1 MWGRLGWLGQANSSP
16 THRGLIADSWPTPR
30 GLIADSSLTHR
41 GLIADSS
48 PTHRELIADSSPTY
62 RGLIA
67 DSSRTHRGLIAD
79 SSPTHRGL
87 IADSSPTH
95 RRLIADSSPTHR
107 GLIAESSPSW
117 TAPWGNN
124 PGPTLGTGS
133 ATWHSR
139 PRLLPWEMTQ
149 DELSGLGRRQCI
161 AECIDN
167 GYLPSATTAQ
177 YSLMAESQT
186 ESHRENWI
194 HPKLLHFV

>member
-1 MWGRLGWLGQANSSP
+1 MWGRLGWLGQRNSSP
-16 THRGLIADSWPTPR
+16 SHRRLITDSWPTPR

-41 GLIADSS
+41 GLIAESS

-67 DSSRTHRGLIAD
+67 DSSPTLRGLIAD

-107 GLIAESSPSW
+107 GLIAETSQSW
-117 TAPWGNN
+117 IAPWGNN

-139 PRLLPWEMTQ
+139 PRLLPCEI
-149 DELSGLGRRQCI
+149 RHNC
-161 AECIDN
+161 
-167 GYLPSATTAQ
+167 GYFSSATTAQ

-186 ESHRENWI
+186 ESHRENWN

>member
-1 MWGRLGWLGQANSSP
+1 MWGRLGWLGQRNSSP
-16 THRGLIADSWPTPR
+16 THRRLIADSWPTPR

-139 PRLLPWEMTQ
+139 PRLLP
-149 DELSGLGRRQCI
+149 SIVAIFPRRQLHNTRSWLRARQKVIEKIGITRSSCI
-161 AECIDN
+161 SFNLVC
-167 GYLPSATTAQ
+167 
-177 YSLMAESQT
+177 
-186 ESHRENWI
+186 W
-194 HPKLLHFV
+194 